1 MVHFDKDTHK
11 HLIHVDHFKVLVNVH
26 KAFRLHEIINFN
38 RSWYSIFLLALLRS
52 KDNDIVV
59 LQVWNYS
66 VQISKSINVLASLI
80 PCHNKQTQVFLAL
93 SRFAFN
99 YCRKTHFCWL
109 TEEKQLCKVVLLV
122 DGSKH
127 ESVLFKQTSR
137 CVKNF
142 EFYHFIFNL
151 GSFEPYHI
159 SIVVYKYLRYVQSAF
174 NILCNPKFNLL
185 SDKLVGLWI
194 NLESGV
200 EQSCKLLVALGYH
213 YFKHYALGFLPM
225 ETCLLPLDEGW
236 KFVFKRNTPH
246 QQIWPLV
253 VGAHSYWHLVND
265 VLLLRFK
272 PI

>member
-142 EFYHFIFNL
+142 EFYHFIFIRNWYWVEKL
-151 GSFEPYHI
+151 FFLVFLFPILWSVNKLIGINPFFKVYANRNIHLMSYI
-159 SIVVYKYLRYVQSAF
+159 YLLMSIE
-174 NILCNPKFNLL
+174 
-185 SDKLVGLWI
+185 W
-194 NLESGV
+194 
-200 EQSCKLLVALGYH
+200 
-213 YFKHYALGFLPM
+213 
-225 ETCLLPLDEGW
+225 
-236 KFVFKRNTPH
+236 
-246 QQIWPLV
+246 
-253 VGAHSYWHLVND
+253 
-265 VLLLRFK
+265 
-272 PI
+272 